1 MALATNQLYSET
13 TRGPLPRIEP
23 AKGPGAVTVR
33 TFAGV
38 TGATLPI
45 GCPCY
50 VEAATGLLKK
60 IVPGANA
67 ATNLIFVIVWPA
79 PRVLAATGSAHLG
92 AVMEKGSLH
101 HEGPDA
107 LRAAGT
113 LAGTAQQL
121 KDNCRQP
128 SNRERGIVIEGLTL
142 IGGDAG
148 LTG

>member
-67 ATNLIFVIVWPA
+67 ATNLIFAIVWPA
-79 PRVLAATGSAHLG
+79 PIVLAATGSENLG
-92 AVMEKGSLH
+92 TVMEKGSIHYEEL
-101 HEGPDA
+101 EA